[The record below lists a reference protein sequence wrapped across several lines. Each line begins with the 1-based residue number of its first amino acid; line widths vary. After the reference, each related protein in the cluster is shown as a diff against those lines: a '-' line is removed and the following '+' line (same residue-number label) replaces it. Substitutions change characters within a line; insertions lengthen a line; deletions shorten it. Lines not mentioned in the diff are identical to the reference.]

1 MKKNIKILTKL
12 SIFIFTVLL
21 ISTITTAQ
29 TNREVLT
36 NIKIID
42 LVKLGLGEDIIV
54 AKIRQSTCDCQTD
67 TDSLT
72 QLKNAKVPNSI
83 ILEMLNATSGNKV
96 SVDGATEKSKTESA
110 PNQTADNKSI
120 FSRLKE
126 PGIYL
131 NDNGEL
137 KLIEPSV
144 FSGTKS
150 NFLIGVVTYG
160 IKKTKI
166 RATVRGKNANMIVS
180 TTNPEFYFV
189 FNPELQNSGSTMSGL
204 FWGMPATSPAE
215 FMLVQMKAKE
225 KIREVVIGETGL
237 FSGESTGASDED
249 IRDYTFEKL
258 KPGIYKVNLKRNL
271 VIGEYCFYFASNV
284 TGLGIGGGKIFDF
297 SIASKQ

>member
-1 MKKNIKILTKL
+1 MKKNIKILTNL
-12 SIFIFTVLL
+12 SIFIFAVLL
-21 ISTITTAQ
+21 ISTVTNAQ

-42 LVKLGLGEDIIV
+42 LFKLGLGEDIIV
-54 AKIRQSTCDCQTD
+54 AKIRQSTCDCQID

-72 QLKNAKVPNSI
+72 QLKNAKIPNSI
-83 ILEMLNATSGNKV
+83 ILEMLNATSGGKV
-96 SVDGATEKSKTESA
+96 SGDGKSEKSKTESA
-110 PNQTADNKSI
+110 PIQTTDNKNI
-120 FSRLKE
+120 FSKLNE

-150 NFLIGVVTYG
+150 NFLLGAVTYG
-160 IKKTKI
+160 IKKTKM
-166 RATVRGKNANMIVS
+166 RAIVRGKSANMVVS

-189 FNPELQNSGSTMSGL
+189 FNPEMQSSGATMTGL

-215 FMLVQMKAKE
+215 FMLVEMKAKG
-225 KIREVVIGETGL
+225 KTREAVIGEYGL
-237 FSGESTGASDED
+237 FSGVSTGASDSE

-258 KPGIYKVNLKRNL
+258 KPGIYKVNLKQSL
-271 VIGEYCFYFASNV
+271 AIGEYCFYFASNV
-284 TGLGIGGGKIFDF
+284 AGLGIGGGKIFDF
-297 SIASKQ
+297 SIVGKL